1 MTSRTDGRVQR
12 GDQTRRA
19 VLRRAVDIASVE
31 GLEGLSLGR
40 LAKELSVSKSG
51 VFAHFGSKE
60 ELQLAAVRAGRRI
73 FADHVVS
80 GALEARPGVCRLWR
94 LFEDWSA
101 YSRGRVFP
109 GGCFFYTVNAEF
121 ESRPGRVRDSLV
133 RARREW
139 RDLLARSAAD
149 AVQLGELAADTDVDL
164 LVFELASFLEA
175 ANSDS
180 LLEDDLER
188 PYALARA
195 GMGPRLSA
203 LAPPDAPHPLEARAP
218 AAPTG
223 PHHRDGFS
231 S

>member
-1 MTSRTDGRVQR
+1 MRTRTDGRVQR

-40 LAKELSVSKSG
+40 LAKELQVSKSG

-60 ELQLAAVRAGRRI
+60 ELQLAAIRAGRRI
-73 FADHVVS
+73 FADHVAI
-80 GALEARPGVCRLWR
+80 GAMEARPGLERLWR
-94 LFEDWSA
+94 LFENWSE

-121 ESRPGRVRDSLV
+121 ESRPGRVRDAL
-133 RARREW
+133 ARIRGEW
-139 RDLLARSAAD
+139 RDLLTRGATD

-164 LVFELASFLEA
+164 LVFELASFLET

-180 LLEDDLER
+180 LLEDDLEG
-188 PYALARA
+188 PYRLARA
-195 GMGPRLSA
+195 AVVARLSA
-203 LAPPDAPHPLEARAP
+203 LATETAPRPWAESGA
-218 AAPTG
+218 
-223 PHHRDGFS
+223 
-231 S
+231 

>member
-1 MTSRTDGRVQR
+1 MTTRTDGRVQR

-19 VLRRAVDIASVE
+19 VLRRAVEIASVE

-40 LAKELSVSKSG
+40 LAKELEVSKSG

-60 ELQLAAVRAGRRI
+60 ELQLAAIRAGRRI

-80 GALEARPGVCRLWR
+80 GAMGARPGLTRLWR

-101 YSRGRVFP
+101 YSQGRVFP

-121 ESRPGRVRDSLV
+121 ESRPGRVRDTLV
-133 RARREW
+133 AIRREW
-139 RDLLARSAAD
+139 RDLLTRSATD
-149 AVQLGELAADTDVDL
+149 AVQLGELAADTDVEL
-164 LVFELASFLEA
+164 LVFELASFLET

-188 PYALARA
+188 PYRLARA
-195 GMGPRLSA
+195 AVAARLSA
-203 LAPPDAPHPLEARAP
+203 LATADAPRPWEED
-218 AAPTG
+218 AAG
-223 PHHRDGFS
+223 A
-231 S
+231 